1 MDVIVMVSQNQEE
14 GWPLCCEADG
24 PPKRR
29 IISLFSGVLGLE
41 LGLSE
46 PEPHEVSTYGCDS
59 LQTNFE
65 INFFNHLNVFE
76 ALRRHRLCADL
87 RKFSLIAY
95 QLFILH
101 LVTTCL
107 EVEWSSFCQEVIRS
121 RMADGFVAQA
131 PIFSDIKSFTPSGSL
146 LDCDGYLLGFPC
158 QAGCFFIEA
167 SCACS
172 DPVCTLANADQGISA
187 SGHGLGLADGRSCL
201 VKEIFRLLDCTPSA
215 CPGTV

>member
-172 DPVCTLANADQGISA
+172 RSNV
-187 SGHGLGLADGRSCL
+187 HLGQR
-201 VKEIFRLLDCTPSA
+201 
-215 CPGTV
+215 